1 MNHFLGQPALHN
13 EQNSLPSK
21 ILLNQS
27 INKPINKYNLF
38 KKKKKLKP
46 ELAIYLS
53 GYKNAMS
60 SHHHHP
66 AQASQSGIVQEVKAV
81 GLGIQSRPQLQSKF

>member
-1 MNHFLGQPALHN
+1 MKHFLGQPALHN

-27 INKPINKYNLF
+27 INKPINTYNLF
-38 KKKKKLKP
+38 KKKTKLKP
-46 ELAIYLS
+46 ELEIYLS

-60 SHHHHP
+60 SHHRHP
-66 AQASQSGIVQEVKAV
+66 APASQTWYSTRGE
-81 GLGIQSRPQLQSKF
+81 GSRIGNSKSSSATE